1 MITFS
6 LENDQVTNNLQL
18 YGTAPDNL
26 LFVHWQLDLLTG
38 KWTFSE
44 NFYTLLPV
52 ADNTDPLAA
61 LLLQVL
67 PADRE
72 KVRQALQLAG
82 TTDIMLPLEYRIQGA
97 GGIRYMR
104 QNGARFTS
112 QGHPVLKG
120 ILQDITAATLN
131 SRLAAE
137 DPLQTQQQVQQSLM
151 ARTLLAE
158 SLNDASIDRVMALNT
173 CLQVVA
179 WNKTNEQLTGIG
191 KKEIMGRYFF
201 EMFPEQL
208 QDSRVTEA
216 IEQALQGRKT
226 FIPTG
231 KDVLGKGYYETYFIP
246 LVSETGSVTGIL
258 HIMHDVAHRIKT
270 ENELKKLNQSLEQ
283 QNREMQRISHELS
296 TFAYI
301 AGHDLKEPLK
311 NVYSFLERV
320 INTDGQHLSHFSRG
334 NLRRSQAAIKKMN
347 LLVDDILALHQV
359 DNNEYNDTVQL
370 NELLEEVTAALKG
383 KIREKQAVIRSSPL
397 PAIPGYRTQL
407 QQLFYHLLDNAI
419 KFQPEGHIPEIAI
432 TATTVAVPD
441 VALPRTSPDTTY
453 VQLVF
458 SDNGIGFEQADSE
471 KIFNMFTRL
480 PAAAAY
486 GGTGKGL
493 ALCKKI
499 AESHEGAIVAKS
511 TPGKGSSFCC
521 YLPLNHTPR

>member
-1 MITFS
+1 MIPFS
-6 LENDQVTNNLQL
+6 LENDQVTNHLQL
-18 YGTAPDNL
+18 YGTAPDTP
-26 LFVHWQLDLLTG
+26 LFVQWELDLLTG
-38 KWTFSE
+38 RWTFSE
-44 NFYTLLPV
+44 NFYTLLSV
-52 ADNTDPLAA
+52 TGNTDPLAA
-61 LLLQVL
+61 LLLQVF

-72 KVRQALQLAG
+72 KVRQAMQSAG
-82 TTDIMLPLEYRIQGA
+82 SADIMLPLEYRVQNA
-97 GGIRYMR
+97 GGVRYLR
-104 QNGARFTS
+104 QSGARFTHTG
-112 QGHPVLKG
+112 QPVVKG
-120 ILQDITAATLN
+120 IIQDITAAALN
-131 SRLAAE
+131 SRLADE
-137 DPLQTQQQVQQSLM
+137 DPLQTQQQVQQSLV
-151 ARTLLAE
+151 ARAQLAE

-173 CLQVVA
+173 FLQVVA

-246 LVSETGSVTGIL
+246 LVSETGTVTGIL
-258 HIMHDVAHRIKT
+258 HIMHDVAHRIRA

-320 INTDGQHLSHFSRG
+320 INTDGQQLSHFSRG

-359 DNNEYNDTVQL
+359 NNNEYSDTVQL
-370 NELLEEVTAALKG
+370 NELLAEVTAALKG
-383 KIREKQAVIRSSPL
+383 KITEKQAVIHSGSL

-432 TATTVAVPD
+432 TATTVTLPD
-441 VALPRTSPDTTY
+441 AELPRSSPDTAY

-480 PAAAAY
+480 PPAAAY
-486 GGTGKGL
+486 SGSGKGL

-521 YLPLNHTPR
+521 YLPLSPTPR